1 MLVLV
6 IGGKLV
12 GVNFPSQWNVVVGSS
27 LMCVLKIKLAC
38 TRFPSLCIVIV
49 CKALVLALVLVL
61 KVELVGI

>member
-1 MLVLV
+1 VLV

-12 GVNFPSQWNVVVGSS
+12 GVNFPSQWNVVVGSL

-49 CKALVLALVLVL
+49 CKTLVLVL

>member
-12 GVNFPSQWNVVVGSS
+12 GVNFPSRWNVVVGSS
-27 LMCVLKIKLAC
+27 HNVLKIKLAC
-38 TRFPSLCIVIV
+38 TSFPSLCIVIV
-49 CKALVLALVLVL
+49 CKVLVLVL